1 MKRFATTCQLKD
13 EPGIIEKYE
22 HYHANVWPEV
32 VEGCLNC
39 GILRLFIYRI
49 GHRLFMFTEAADDF
63 DMERD
68 FPKYMKHPKA
78 KEWDELMR
86 TFQTNVP
93 EAQEGTKWVEMKEVF
108 ALEKEAPTS

>member
-49 GHRLFMFTEAADDF
+49 GHRLFMFTEAVDDF

-68 FPKYMKHPKA
+68 FPKYMQTSQA

-93 EAQEGTKWVEMKEVF
+93 EAEPDTKWVEMKEVF
-108 ALEKEAPTS
+108 ALEKEASTS

>member
-13 EPGIIEKYE
+13 EPDIIEKYE
-22 HYHANVWPEV
+22 HYHANSWPEV
-32 VEGCLNC
+32 VEGILNC
-39 GILRLFIYRI
+39 GIQRVFIYRI
-49 GHRLFMFTEAADDF
+49 GHRLFMFMETGDDF

-68 FPKYMKHPKA
+68 FPKYMENPKA

>member
-68 FPKYMKHPKA
+68 FPKYMKNPKA

-93 EAQEGTKWVEMKEVF
+93 EAEPDTKWVEMKEVF
-108 ALEKEAPTS
+108 ALEKKAPAS